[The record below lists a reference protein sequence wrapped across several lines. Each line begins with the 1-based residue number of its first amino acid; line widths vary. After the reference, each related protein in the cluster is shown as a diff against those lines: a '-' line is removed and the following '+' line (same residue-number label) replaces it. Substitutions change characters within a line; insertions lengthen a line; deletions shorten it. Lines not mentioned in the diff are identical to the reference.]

1 MEQELTKEKSQQL
14 ADTIESIKLL
24 LFCIDVD
31 YAKSVVKAMHNQAER
46 EDSLAV
52 LNPRYNPAKSN
63 MIHMQAN
70 MLNDIVNFIETGKQ
84 VDEAKKGIQETESH
98 FDKIAKLFL

>member
-1 MEQELTKEKSQQL
+1 
-14 ADTIESIKLL
+14 
-24 LFCIDVD
+24 
-31 YAKSVVKAMHNQAER
+31 
-46 EDSLAV
+46 
-52 LNPRYNPAKSN
+52 
-63 MIHMQAN
+63 MQAN